1 MDGGHQ
7 GAALLAHGR
16 IARPAAGSGK
26 EDAAAPW
33 TPDRKRCGLGIV
45 VEAADF
51 GCLT

>member
-16 IARPAAGSGK
+16 PPDPGRRMRPLHGRRTGRGA
-26 EDAAAPW
+26 DW
-33 TPDRKRCGLGIV
+33 VLLL
-45 VEAADF
+45 EAADF